1 MTHLRLAL
9 FLGLLCINAAQ
20 AQDWRETKWPFP
32 RDAWPAGQAFL
43 CGDQSCSGHEI
54 IMARVKFGFCNC
66 ESGVRDDAEVDYVAD
81 VDLISQEFLPLA
93 EGRNIELFGLT
104 GRARAY
110 HYKSGTGRS
119 VALGIALS
127 RKCDVVAIS
136 VSGLRSDGDAQN
148 MIDRIGHSPELM
160 RYLAKGLGEL
170 LPGAR

>member
-1 MTHLRLAL
+1 
-9 FLGLLCINAAQ
+9 
-20 AQDWRETKWPFP
+20 
-32 RDAWPAGQAFL
+32 
-43 CGDQSCSGHEI
+43 
-54 IMARVKFGFCNC
+54 MARVKFGFCNC